1 LGRKEALLGFWLVG
15 YLIGF
20 IAWLGKSSMIQ
31 FIENIGISA
40 QTAEALLA
48 GLFGSTIMVL
58 GVLIWSF
65 LSSTR

>member
-1 LGRKEALLGFWLVG
+1 MGRKEALLGFWLVG
-15 YLIGF
+15 YIIGF
-20 IAWLGKSSMIQ
+20 MAWLGKASMLK

-48 GLFGSTIMVL
+48 GLFGSTVMVL

-65 LSSTR
+65 FTSH